1 MSQSDRKDLVLV
13 ASAGAALALGLYI
26 FRPTRA
32 AEVQE
37 WTPADHDQP
46 ANAES
51 QPPPGTKSARPKTQ
65 GGGSEDLVGL
75 AWAKTCASCHG
86 AGGRGDGPQAAMT
99 HPPDITRAEFQDKAT
114 DAEIAQIIRK
124 GKGQMPANDLP
135 PAVIQGLVQ
144 RVRALRTR

>member
-32 AEVQE
+32 ADVRE

-46 ANAES
+46 AS
-51 QPPPGTKSARPKTQ
+51 VQGQPPPGKKSAQPKTQ
-65 GGGSEDLVGL
+65 GGGEDLVGL

-86 AGGRGDGPQAAMT
+86 GGGRGDGPQSPMT
-99 HPPDITRAEFQDKAT
+99 HPPDLTRAEFQDKAT
-114 DAEIAQIIRK
+114 DADIAEIIRK
-124 GKGQMPANDLP
+124 GRGQMPANDLP

-144 RVRALRTR
+144 RVRALRAR